1 MFKNKNGITVAE
13 LKKYI
18 MSLPELNVDGEE
30 YEVWLK
36 SGDGVSSPCTSITIL
51 NESDIFMSYQDQL
64 DTDLNHEGEVKLN
77 GEWYDYEN

>member
-1 MFKNKNGITVAE
+1 MFKNKNGIIVAE

>member
-1 MFKNKNGITVAE
+1 MIKNKNGITVSE
-13 LKKYI
+13 LKKYM

-36 SGDGVSSPCTSITIL
+36 SGDGVSSPCTYITIL
-51 NESDIFMSYQDQL
+51 NESDIFMAYQDQL
-64 DTDLNHEGEVKLN
+64 DTDLNHEGEVKLK

>member
-1 MFKNKNGITVAE
+1 MLKNKNGITVSE

-18 MSLPELNVDGEE
+18 MSFPELNVDGEE

-64 DTDLNHEGEVKLN
+64 DADLKHEGEVKLK

>member
-1 MFKNKNGITVAE
+1 MIKNKNGITVSE
-13 LKKYI
+13 LKKYM

-64 DTDLNHEGEVKLN
+64 DADLKHEGEVKLK